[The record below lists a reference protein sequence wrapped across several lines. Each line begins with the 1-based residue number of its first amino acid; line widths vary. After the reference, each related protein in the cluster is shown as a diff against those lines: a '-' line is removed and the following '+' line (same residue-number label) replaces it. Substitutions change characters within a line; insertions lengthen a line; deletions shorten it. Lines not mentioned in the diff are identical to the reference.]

1 MIRMDQ
7 SNSYFTRSDLA
18 KELDVKKS
26 HIRFCE
32 ENGLIPPRT
41 SKLKRRVYNRYD
53 RERLKLVFHFVLLGY
68 SKEQIIDLI
77 GIPDANLDENDQLMQ
92 GIEYGLK
99 ELKKLEKR
107 KEELSFTQQ
116 TRIINEIEMLREY
129 INKIKIIKSGV
140 FEEPP
145 ARPGIR
151 FEEKVKIPAK
161 PVMAI
166 TAEAEK
172 KATQHPVKVF
182 SLFVAGLALVIL
194 IGSYFFYQTGQKE
207 TKTIKLVQ
215 KKPIHSGKILVPQAS
230 EPVDQIAKTQVVAP
244 EAQKIPESTSP
255 AQLESVK
262 AQSTDASLDVTKRN
276 GEIQSESD
284 TNLLKDEKPTEKQ
297 LGAGKT
303 DTVSKGDAIQAGIV
317 KETVPSQT
325 SKEIPVTAGDALAPE
340 KQTFDNS
347 KVEEAPKDDV
357 QKEVAGEDLSEKAA
371 PAAVGEDTL
380 TAAVPEPVKE
390 KAPDIEVKEAPESE
404 SAAKALSVTDD
415 VSLVPEK
422 EKLDSPKVE
431 EAPKDDVQKE
441 VAGEDLSE
449 KAAPAAVG
457 EDTLTAAVPEPVKE
471 KAPDIEVKE
480 APESESAAKALSVT
494 DDVSLVPEK
503 EKLDSPKVEE
513 APKDDVQKEVAGE
526 DSSEKAAPAAVGEE
540 TLTAA
545 VPEPEVEKVAETEVK
560 SSLTESE
567 KEMEQITSEEDI
579 NQQKNELSRLK
590 SFLDEY
596 CQAYTNKDL
605 DKFITF
611 FTSDAT
617 ENNKPFHELLPDYR
631 KNMEGAESLTYRI
644 ELMSYS
650 KQTASGN
657 LMIRGKFFTRY
668 QSQKKVW
675 KEKNGSIFM
684 ELLENGDSFL
694 VKQLN
699 Y

>member
-7 SNSYFTRSDLA
+7 SNSYFTMSDLA

-32 ENGLIPPRT
+32 ENGLIPPRA

-77 GIPDANLDENDQLMQ
+77 GMPDANLDENDQLMQ

-129 INKIKIIKSGV
+129 INKIKNIKSGV
-140 FEEPP
+140 LEEPS
-145 ARPGIR
+145 ARPSIR

-172 KATQHPVKVF
+172 KATQHPVKVI

-194 IGSYFFYQTGQKE
+194 LGSYFYYQAGQKE

-215 KKPIHSGKILVPQAS
+215 NKPVHSEKFLVSQAPV
-230 EPVDQIAKTQVVAP
+230 PVDQIAKTQ
-244 EAQKIPESTSP
+244 
-255 AQLESVK
+255 
-262 AQSTDASLDVTKRN
+262 
-276 GEIQSESD
+276 
-284 TNLLKDEKPTEKQ
+284 
-297 LGAGKT
+297 
-303 DTVSKGDAIQAGIV
+303 
-317 KETVPSQT
+317 
-325 SKEIPVTAGDALAPE
+325 
-340 KQTFDNS
+340 
-347 KVEEAPKDDV
+347 
-357 QKEVAGEDLSEKAA
+357 
-371 PAAVGEDTL
+371 AAVQETQKL
-380 TAAVPEPVKE
+380 TQSSSDSQQGSLKAKLAKFLPDSTQTVKI
-390 KAPDIEVKEAPESE
+390 AP
-404 SAAKALSVTDD
+404 VTDD

-422 EKLDSPKVE
+422 EKLGSPKVE

-457 EDTLTAAVPEPVKE
+457 EDTLTAAVPEP
-471 KAPDIEVKE
+471 
-480 APESESAAKALSVT
+480 
-494 DDVSLVPEK
+494 
-503 EKLDSPKVEE
+503 
-513 APKDDVQKEVAGE
+513 G
-526 DSSEKAAPAAVGEE
+526 
-540 TLTAA
+540 
-545 VPEPEVEKVAETEVK
+545 VEKVAETEVK
-560 SSLTESE
+560 PSLTESE

-605 DKFITF
+605 DKFITL

-631 KNMEGAESLTYRI
+631 KNMEGMESLAYRI

-650 KQTASGN
+650 KQTASEN
-657 LMIRGKFFTRY
+657 LMIRGRFFTRY
-668 QSQKKVW
+668 QSQKGVW
-675 KEKNGSIFM
+675 KENNGSIFM

-694 VKQLN
+694 VKQLT

>member
-7 SNSYFTRSDLA
+7 SNSYFTMSDLA

-32 ENGLIPPRT
+32 ENGLIPPRA

-107 KEELSFTQQ
+107 KEELSFTKQ

-140 FEEPP
+140 LEEPS
-145 ARPGIR
+145 ARPSIR

-172 KATQHPVKVF
+172 KATQHPVKVI

-194 IGSYFFYQTGQKE
+194 VGSYFYYQAGQKE

-215 KKPIHSGKILVPQAS
+215 KKPIHSEKFLVSQAPV
-230 EPVDQIAKTQVVAP
+230 PVDQIAKTQ
-244 EAQKIPESTSP
+244 
-255 AQLESVK
+255 
-262 AQSTDASLDVTKRN
+262 
-276 GEIQSESD
+276 
-284 TNLLKDEKPTEKQ
+284 
-297 LGAGKT
+297 
-303 DTVSKGDAIQAGIV
+303 
-317 KETVPSQT
+317 
-325 SKEIPVTAGDALAPE
+325 
-340 KQTFDNS
+340 
-347 KVEEAPKDDV
+347 
-357 QKEVAGEDLSEKAA
+357 
-371 PAAVGEDTL
+371 AAVQETQKL
-380 TAAVPEPVKE
+380 TQSSSDSQQGSLKVKST
-390 KAPDIEVKEAPESE
+390 KSLPDSTQTVKIAP
-404 SAAKALSVTDD
+404 VTDD

-422 EKLDSPKVE
+422 EKLGSPKVE

-457 EDTLTAAVPEPVKE
+457 EDTLTAAVPEP
-471 KAPDIEVKE
+471 
-480 APESESAAKALSVT
+480 
-494 DDVSLVPEK
+494 
-503 EKLDSPKVEE
+503 
-513 APKDDVQKEVAGE
+513 G
-526 DSSEKAAPAAVGEE
+526 
-540 TLTAA
+540 
-545 VPEPEVEKVAETEVK
+545 VEKVAETEVK
-560 SSLTESE
+560 PSLTESE
-567 KEMEQITSEEDI
+567 KEKEQITSEEDI

-631 KNMEGAESLTYRI
+631 KNMEGMESLAYRI

-650 KQTASGN
+650 KQTASRN
-657 LMIRGKFFTRY
+657 LMIRGRFFTRY
-668 QSQKKVW
+668 QSQKGVW
-675 KEKNGSIFM
+675 KENNGSIFM

-694 VKQLN
+694 VKQLT

>member
-1 MIRMDQ
+1 VIRMDQ

-107 KEELSFTQQ
+107 KEELNFTQQ

-422 EKLDSPKVE
+422 EKLDS
-431 EAPKDDVQKE
+431 
-441 VAGEDLSE
+441 S
-449 KAAPAAVG
+449 
-457 EDTLTAAVPEPVKE
+457 
-471 KAPDIEVKE
+471 
-480 APESESAAKALSVT
+480 
-494 DDVSLVPEK
+494 
-503 EKLDSPKVEE
+503 KVEE

-668 QSQKKVW
+668 QSQKEVW

>member
-7 SNSYFTRSDLA
+7 SNSYFTISDLA

-32 ENGLIPPRT
+32 ENGLISPRA
-41 SKLKRRVYNRYD
+41 SKLKRRAYNRYD

-68 SKEQIIDLI
+68 SKEQIIGLI
-77 GIPDANLDENDQLMQ
+77 GIPDSNLDENDQLMQ
-92 GIEYGLK
+92 GIEYASK
-99 ELKKLEKR
+99 ELRKLEKR
-107 KEELSFTQQ
+107 KEELSFTKQ
-116 TRIINEIEMLREY
+116 TRTINEIEMLREY
-129 INKIKIIKSGV
+129 INKIKSIKSGV
-140 FEEPP
+140 LEELS
-145 ARPGIR
+145 ARPSIR
-151 FEEKVKIPAK
+151 FEEKTKIPTK
-161 PVMAI
+161 PITAI
-166 TAEAEK
+166 TAEAQK
-172 KATQHPVKVF
+172 KITQHPVKVI

-194 IGSYFFYQTGQKE
+194 IGSYFYYQAGQKE

-215 KKPIHSGKILVPQAS
+215 KKPSHSGKILVPQAS
-230 EPVDQIAKTQVVAP
+230 ELVDQTAKTQVVAP

-255 AQLESVK
+255 VQLENVK

-284 TNLLKDEKPTEKQ
+284 TNLFKNEKPAEKQ
-297 LGAGKT
+297 LGGGKT
-303 DTVSKGDAIQAGIV
+303 DTVSKGDAIQAGII

-325 SKEIPVTAGDALAPE
+325 SKEIPVTAGDALVPE
-340 KQTFDNS
+340 KQTLIS
-347 KVEEAPKDDV
+347 PEVEEAPKDDV

-371 PAAVGEDTL
+371 PTAVGEDTL
-380 TAAVPEPVKE
+380 TAAVSEP
-390 KAPDIEVKEAPESE
+390 
-404 SAAKALSVTDD
+404 
-415 VSLVPEK
+415 
-422 EKLDSPKVE
+422 
-431 EAPKDDVQKE
+431 
-441 VAGEDLSE
+441 G
-449 KAAPAAVG
+449 VG
-457 EDTLTAAVPEPVKE
+457 
-471 KAPDIEVKE
+471 
-480 APESESAAKALSVT
+480 
-494 DDVSLVPEK
+494 
-503 EKLDSPKVEE
+503 
-513 APKDDVQKEVAGE
+513 
-526 DSSEKAAPAAVGEE
+526 
-540 TLTAA
+540 
-545 VPEPEVEKVAETEVK
+545 KVAETEVK
-560 SSLTESE
+560 PSLTESE

-596 CQAYTNKDL
+596 CQTYTNKDL

-631 KNMEGAESLTYRI
+631 NNMEGMESLTYRI

-657 LMIRGKFFTRY
+657 LIIRGRFFTRY
-668 QSQKKVW
+668 QSQKGVW
-675 KEKNGSIFM
+675 EENNGSIFM